1 MNPLLLR
8 LRDRIARD
16 GPLSVAEFMDA
27 ALGDADHGYYRR
39 RQPLGA
45 AGDFITAPEISQMFG
60 ELIGL
65 WCARV
70 WDGIGRPDPVL
81 LVELGPGRGTL
92 LADALR
98 ACAKAAPAFR
108 AALRVHL
115 VEASPVLRESQRNVI
130 GTSATWHE
138 RLDTVPAAP
147 MILIANE
154 FFDALP
160 IRQFVRREGGWF
172 ERQIALAPK
181 GDGLCF
187 AIAPEPATDLA
198 HSPWRDA
205 ACGAVL
211 ETAPERHRL
220 ASAIAERIR
229 DCGGAALIVDYGS
242 DGAVGDTLQAVRR
255 HRPADPLSDPGETD
269 LTAHV
274 DFAALKRAAGGVGAR
289 CFGPVP
295 QGLWLNRL
303 GIVARAAQLVAA
315 TPGAGP
321 AIESACRRLIAPE
334 EMGTLFKVLAVM
346 GSGAV
351 APPGFDPEPEVPC

>member
-65 WCARV
+65 WCAQV
-70 WDGIGRPDPVL
+70 WDDLGRPDPVL

-92 LADALR
+92 LADGLR

-115 VEASPVLRESQRNVI
+115 LETSPVLRESQRNTI
-130 GTSATWHE
+130 GTAATWHE
-138 RLDTVPAAP
+138 RFDTVPAAP

-172 ERQIALAPK
+172 EKLVGLAPE

-187 AIAPEPATDLA
+187 VVAPNPATDPA

-205 ACGAVL
+205 TCGTVV
-211 ETAPERHRL
+211 ETAPERHRF
-220 ASAIAERIR
+220 ATAIAERIR
-229 DCGGAALIVDYGS
+229 DFGGAALIVDYGS

-255 HRPADPLSDPGETD
+255 HRPADPLNDPGEAD

-274 DFAALKRAAGGVGAR
+274 DFAVLKRAAGDVGAA
-289 CFGPVP
+289 CFGPLP

-321 AIESACRRLIAPE
+321 AIESACRRLIAPG
-334 EMGTLFKVLAVM
+334 EMGALFKVLAVM

-351 APPGFDPEPEVPC
+351 VPPGFDPEPEVPC